1 MAMNNNDDIPARRSD
16 ADARYEVGDKRPPRH
31 SQFKPG
37 QTGNPRG
44 RPKGSVNL
52 RTRVSKELRKSV
64 TVTSGGRSTR
74 WVKAD
79 LVAMQIVDAAAK
91 GDLKAAV
98 LAMRLDDE
106 LGALAVSSSAVAAI
120 PRLDKDA
127 LKRIAAR
134 AQRLAED
141 A

>member
-1 MAMNNNDDIPARRSD
+1 MAINNNDDSPARRSD

-52 RTRVSKELRKSV
+52 RTRVGKELRKSV

>member
-1 MAMNNNDDIPARRSD
+1 MRATRSATSARRATASSSLGKREIHAGD
-16 ADARYEVGDKRPPRH
+16 RKAASICAPGVG
-31 SQFKPG
+31 
-37 QTGNPRG
+37 
-44 RPKGSVNL
+44 
-52 RTRVSKELRKSV
+52 KELRKSV